1 MSLSLAAQADEFNEA
16 IKDSPPEVGEA
27 APTTVSLLRGIIDP
41 DSGEWQDIAVV
52 REMTG
57 EDEEELARL
66 STKENVTYA
75 DYTTALLSRAVLS
88 IGTQSIKG
96 NQSVLDSLIIGDRD
110 LLFLGVIKATYG
122 NVRSFSVTCGHCSK
136 SNDVRV
142 NLDEDIPIQQPKG
155 SLTEARVVEL
165 KDGTEVKVKYLTG
178 KDAQTIAALEGNAA
192 EQNTA
197 IVAHAVIWDDDRSD
211 KVKTQWSRSLS
222 LADRRVLIDTVL
234 EDQPGPTLE
243 EVEAPCGHCDEK
255 ITMLLDWASLLLG

>member
-1 MSLSLAAQADEFNEA
+1 MSVSLAAQADEVNEA
-16 IKDSPPEVGEA
+16 IKESPPEVGQA
-27 APTTVSLLRGIIDP
+27 APTTVQLLRGVIDP
-41 DSGEWQDIAVV
+41 DSGEWQDTAVV

-66 STKENVTYA
+66 STKDDLTYA
-75 DYTTALLSRAVLS
+75 DYTTALLNRAVLS
-88 IGTQSIKG
+88 IGTQTIKS
-96 NQSVLDSLIIGDRD
+96 NRSVLESLIIGDRD
-110 LLFLGVIKATYG
+110 LLFLGIIRATYG
-122 NVRSFSVTCGHCSK
+122 NVRSFSVTCGKCSQ
-136 SNDVRV
+136 SSDVRV
-142 NLDEDIPIQQPKG
+142 NLDEDFPIQQPKG

-178 KDAQTIAALEGNAA
+178 KDAQIIGALESNAA

-222 LADRRVLIDTVL
+222 LADRKILIDTVL

>member
-1 MSLSLAAQADEFNEA
+1 MSLNLAEQAEVINEA
-16 IKDSPPEVGEA
+16 IADDPPEVGKP
-27 APTTVSLLRGIIDP
+27 APTTVKLMCGLLNP
-41 DSGEWQDIAVV
+41 ETEEWQDTAVV
-52 REMTG
+52 AEMTG
-57 EDEEELARL
+57 EDEEELDRL
-66 STKENVTYA
+66 TTVDNLSYA
-75 DYTTALLSRAVLS
+75 DYTSALLRRAVTS
-88 IGTQSIKG
+88 IGDVTVSDTP
-96 NQSVLDSLIIGDRD
+96 SVLDDLIIGDRD

-142 NLDEDIPIQQPKG
+142 NLDEDFPIQQPKG